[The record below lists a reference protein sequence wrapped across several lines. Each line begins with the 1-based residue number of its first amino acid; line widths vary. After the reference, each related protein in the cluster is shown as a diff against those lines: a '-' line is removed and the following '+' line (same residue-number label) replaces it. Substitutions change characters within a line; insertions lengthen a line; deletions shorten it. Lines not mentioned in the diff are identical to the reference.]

1 MFEIDRLHSLRI
13 RRPLSP
19 RESIKDGKYV
29 FLQAKRK
36 DGSLLE
42 LDVDQFA
49 GQKFM
54 ENSNGF
60 IANDIMVFEQCQS
73 DSVARAVLSR
83 MKVLHPQSIDQNMT
97 VDEMFENVLPS
108 NFGSPAEFVSLHS
121 FMAQKAYDRY
131 QSDLAK
137 KEAELKFK
145 ESVVQ
150 PSLVDSEPK
159 NE

>member
-1 MFEIDRLHSLRI
+1 MIDRLHSLRI
-13 RRPLSP
+13 SRPLSA
-19 RESIKDGKYV
+19 REFIKDGK
-29 FLQAKRK
+29 FGFRQSKRS

-73 DSVARAVLSR
+73 DSVARAVLAR

-97 VDEMFENVLPS
+97 VDEMFENVLPA
-108 NFGSPAEFVSLHS
+108 NYGTPAEFVSLHS
-121 FMAQKAYDRY
+121 YMAQKAFDKHNAE
-131 QSDLAK
+131 LAK
-137 KEAELKFK
+137 RQAELKFK
-145 ESVVQ
+145 EDNQVT
-150 PSLVDSEPK
+150 PLDGPIPK